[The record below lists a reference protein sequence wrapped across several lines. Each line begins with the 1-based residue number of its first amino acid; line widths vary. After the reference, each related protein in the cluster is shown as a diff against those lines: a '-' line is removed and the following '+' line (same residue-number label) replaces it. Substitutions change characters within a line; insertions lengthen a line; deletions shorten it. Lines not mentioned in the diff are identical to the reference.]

1 MTEPSKLARRAP
13 ESVKS
18 LRAAWNFAAFG
29 QRNFLRGGF
38 PSPLTANREGGI
50 FKTPA
55 RAKTRSRISRKDSPT
70 PLPRRAKIKNRRGNF
85 LLRKI
90 PAFRARKK
98 PAPSGQP
105 AKKSRRL
112 HCGGVF
118 FRNELKSDGFQ
129 LCKQSVFRRH
139 SGRPEAL
146 GIFEKYYGR
155 NLVDAVFL
163 RNVRR
168 FVHIE
173 LAY

>member
-13 ESVKS
+13 ESVNS

-50 FKTPA
+50 FKTPRA
-55 RAKTRSRISRKDSPT
+55 QKRDAAYPERTPQRPFPAARKLRTGAGISFSAKSPRLERAKSRR
-70 PLPRRAKIKNRRGNF
+70 LPDNR
-85 LLRKI
+85 
-90 PAFRARKK
+90 
-98 PAPSGQP
+98 Q
-105 AKKSRRL
+105 KKSRRL